1 MDFDFLRPIISG
13 LIGGFVV
20 FLLARAGRKAAPRSR
35 DARVLSYG
43 PGFQIV
49 VVVLVAGAALMTY
62 AAAYARPSQAVL
74 AAGVA
79 GLFVAL
85 TAFLAY
91 QAFFVFFAYDDR
103 YIYYRSP
110 LAGSHTIPWSDVEV
124 GFSRPMQSFYLR
136 TPQVGRIW
144 CSNMLRGYEELGE
157 FLSQKIEQA
166 YGMTQVDTSSALW
179 SEAVAKARASTPL
192 LRQLMAAKVGPV
204 AVKYPLTSVNGET
217 EHVWGELLDMDETSF
232 RATLETLLVAGPPK
246 TDGPYRLPLSEL
258 EDWLVTMPDG
268 AIRGG
273 YTTRAE
279 IVLARRAGRL
289 VPRHVAAM
297 ADRFVDA

>member
-1 MDFDFLRPIISG
+1 MDFDFLRLIISG

-20 FLLARAGRKAAPRSR
+20 FLLARAGRKPAPRSG

-49 VVVLVAGAALMTY
+49 VAVLVASAALMTY
-62 AAAYARPSQAVL
+62 AAGYAHPSQAVL
-74 AAGVA
+74 AAGIA

-85 TAFLAY
+85 TVFLAY

-124 GFSRPMQSFYLR
+124 RFSGPMQSFYLR

-144 CSNMLRGYEELGE
+144 CSNMLRGYAELAE
-157 FLSQKIEQA
+157 FLSHKIEQA

-192 LRQLMAAKVGPV
+192 LRQLMSSKVGPV
-204 AVKYPLTSVNGET
+204 AVKYPLTSANGET

-258 EDWLVTMPDG
+258 EDWLVNMPDG
-268 AIRGG
+268 AIHGG
-273 YTTRAE
+273 YTMRAE
-279 IVLARRAGRL
+279 IMLARRAGRL

-297 ADRFVDA
+297 EGRFVDV

>member
-1 MDFDFLRPIISG
+1 MSLDFLSAIISG
-13 LIGGFVV
+13 LVGGLVV
-20 FLLARAGRKAAPRSR
+20 FLLVRGGRKPAPRSG

-49 VVVLVAGAALMTY
+49 VAALTAGAALMTY
-62 AAAYARPSQAVL
+62 AATWAHPSQAVL
-74 AAGVA
+74 AAVIA

-85 TAFLAY
+85 TASLAY

-103 YIYYRSP
+103 HIYYRSP
-110 LAGSHTIPWSDVEV
+110 LAGSHTISWSDVEV
-124 GFSRPMQSFYLR
+124 GFSRPLQSFYLR

-144 CSNMLRGYEELGE
+144 CSNMLRGYGELGE
-157 FLSQKIEQA
+157 FLSRKIEQA

-192 LRQLMAAKVGPV
+192 LRQLMASKVGPV
-204 AVKYPLTSVNGET
+204 AVKYPLTSVDGET
-217 EHVWGELLDMDETSF
+217 EHVWGELLDIDETSF

-246 TDGPYRLPLSEL
+246 TDAPYRLPLSEL

-273 YTTRAE
+273 YTMRAE
-279 IVLARRAGRL
+279 IALTRRAGRL

-297 ADRFVDA
+297 EGRFVDV